1 MYSKQNKTYVRVG
14 MFVVIGFLCFIAII
28 FHFLNKKFSTDDS
41 QLVVMYFEESIQGL
55 NVGSPVVFQG
65 VEIGKVAKIRLL
77 TNLKLGTFKAPVY
90 VSFKEKKSFQIGS
103 HRDVSGENV
112 LKALVEKGLRARLI
126 NANYL
131 TGQLMIELNM
141 EPNTPAIM
149 RGSGYYMEIPTVIS
163 SFAMISKD
171 LQEIP
176 IRENLMQ
183 LGNILNNLEK
193 KLPPI
198 MDNLIDIT
206 TKLDNILYKKS
217 QETTK
222 AIDVFNSTMRDVGE
236 ASKSF
241 KNLADYL
248 ERHPETLLR
257 GKEK

>member
-176 IRENLMQ
+176 GFGELV
-183 LGNILNNLEK
+183 K
-193 KLPPI
+193 KYNFG
-198 MDNLIDIT
+198 DSIDFSKI
-206 TKLDNILYKKS
+206 KALKQYKYDGVVGLWSVAYKS
-217 QETTK
+217 LL
-222 AIDVFNSTMRDVGE
+222 
-236 ASKSF
+236 
-241 KNLADYL
+241 LAFI
-248 ERHPETLLR
+248 H
-257 GKEK
+257 